1 MDELPHNLKPTTREA
16 GYAIQACFERY
27 SSKPRAGWKIAATSA
42 AGQRHIN
49 VEGPLAGRLLAER
62 IYEDGASVSIEGNRM
77 RVCEPEFAFRFGE
90 DMPPR
95 SMPYSVAEVMVH
107 VADMHL
113 TLELPDSRFTDF
125 TRVGGPSLIADNAC
139 ARDLVV
145 GVPVSANWRGI
156 DLAAQKVSGRVA
168 GRYDREGAGANVLG
182 SPAVA
187 LTWLVNELSE
197 LGIGVRRGELVT
209 TGTCMTPLEIEEG
222 DRVEADFGILGSI
235 KSQNSGT
242 VSLGSRVR
250 EPILPTGVRARR
262 DRRSP
267 VRRGPRVPCVP
278 SSGGFPASPAA
289 RRASRRR

>member
-1 MDELPHNLKPTTREA
+1 MVLSIKEVVISQSVEEAACASLWRHWQGGTVLDELPPNLKPATREA

-49 VEGPLAGRLLAER
+49 VDGPLAGRLLAER
-62 IYEDGASVSIEGNRM
+62 IYKDGAGVSIDGNRM
-77 RVCEPEFAFRFGE
+77 RVCEPEFAFRFGK

-95 SMPYSVAEVMVH
+95 RVPYSVSEVMANM
-107 VADMHL
+107 ADLHL
-113 TLELPDSRFTDF
+113 TLELPDSRFRDF

-145 GVPVSANWRGI
+145 GARVAANWRDI
-156 DLAAQKVSGRVA
+156 DLDAQKVRARVA
-168 GRYDREGAGANVLG
+168 GRYEREGSGANVLG
-182 SPAVA
+182 NPAVA

-222 DRVEADFGILGSI
+222 DRVDVDFGILGSI
-235 KSQNSGT
+235 SVG
-242 VSLGSRVR
+242 VSAPGL
-250 EPILPTGVRARR
+250 
-262 DRRSP
+262 
-267 VRRGPRVPCVP
+267 
-278 SSGGFPASPAA
+278 
-289 RRASRRR
+289 